1 MKNILTIILL
11 IVSLNEVNC
20 HDMSWANVNDVGINY
35 NFEGLNDSRSIGL
48 EVTKTLLILNASVN
62 YDNWVVNNSFESNH
76 EVTGFVGIGLL
87 NLLQA
92 QIGYSNFKDTKL
104 KIKTLIPFGLINLL
118 FTGTNNFRLKDGTK
132 FWNYISLVLNYQ
144 RRYGDLGSN
153 NYSIGISYMWFS
165 EGY

>member
-1 MKNILTIILL
+1 MKILLTAILL
-11 IVSLNEVNC
+11 IVSLNEANS

-87 NLLQA
+87 QVLQA
-92 QIGYSNFKDTKL
+92 QIGYSTFKDTKL
-104 KIKTLIPFGLINLL
+104 KVSALIPFVYFQL
-118 FTGTNNFRLKDGTK
+118 FFSDSRIEESSIGWEHL
-132 FWNYISLVLNYQ
+132 SLVINYQ
-144 RRYGDLGSN
+144 RRYGDLSSN
-153 NYSIGISYMWFS
+153 NYSIGISFLWFS